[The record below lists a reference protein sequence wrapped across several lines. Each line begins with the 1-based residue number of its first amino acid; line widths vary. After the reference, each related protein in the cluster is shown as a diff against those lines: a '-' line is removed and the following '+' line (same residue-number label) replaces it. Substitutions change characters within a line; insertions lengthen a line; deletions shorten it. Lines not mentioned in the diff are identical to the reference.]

1 MRKKEIKMG
10 AYGLHQYELHG
21 TIWTPDDGIVTKVI
35 HVVHG
40 MTEHMGRYEAFAEDL
55 TQYGIA
61 VVGFDLRGHG
71 RNSGDLDCASFMSG
85 QKIDGDYGWERSV
98 EDIKAEINRFKKYFP
113 SQEYYLLGFSLG
125 SFLVRDYIR
134 TVRIGK
140 DVNGIILAG
149 TGYQPA
155 FVTGMMK
162 VVAKSQIPKANV
174 GGTTDLVRRLAFGTY
189 NSYFDPEETGCGME
203 WLCSDMQQLS
213 CYMKD
218 PLVKKDIAADLF
230 YEMLKCMHKVNRK
243 RRWKRNANDLS
254 NIPVLFFSGSEDA
267 VGNMGKGIHKV
278 VEIMETYGAQSIKR
292 IILKGARHDIF
303 HEYES
308 GNYDRMIRILLH
320 WMGFN
325 HDE

>member
-1 MRKKEIKMG
+1 MRKKEIKIG
-10 AYGLHQYELHG
+10 AYGLHQYDLYG
-21 TIWTPDDGIVTKVI
+21 TIWTPDDGVVTKVI

-55 TQYGIA
+55 TPYGIA

-71 RNSGDLDCASFMSG
+71 RNSGDLECASFMSG
-85 QKIDGDYGWERSV
+85 QKIDGEYGWGRSV
-98 EDIKAEINRFKKYFP
+98 EDIKATIKYFKKYFP
-113 SQEYYLLGFSLG
+113 TQEYYLLGFSLG

-134 TVRIGK
+134 RIPMEN
-140 DVNGIILAG
+140 DITGIILAG

-162 VVAKSQIPKANV
+162 IIAKSQIPKANV

-203 WLCSDMQQLS
+203 WLCSDKEQLS
-213 CYMKD
+213 IYMKD

-230 YEMLKCMHKVNRK
+230 YEMISCMHKVNKK
-243 RRWKRNANDLS
+243 RRIGKNVNDLS
-254 NIPVLFFSGSEDA
+254 RIPVIIFSGSDDA

-278 VEIMETYGAQSIKR
+278 MDVLETYNAKSIKR
-292 IILKGARHDIF
+292 IILKNARHDIF
-303 HEYES
+303 HEYKS
-308 GNYDRMIRILLH
+308 GAYDRMVDALIRWFGIY
-320 WMGFN
+320 
-325 HDE
+325 D